1 MKNLVLIG
9 LLLAISGSIEVQAQ
23 ILDSRVYPLERGTAK
38 KTQLFSGSGSILSN
52 QTATYHTLSGGKQTA
67 IISGKQEEVL
77 VIIKNGKANVQLL
90 EEQKVLEQGSVV
102 FLLPGERVLISNSTK
117 EAVTYYTLTASSTTN
132 FSEDRGRQGGSSFI
146 MDWKDMVFKPH
157 SKGGV
162 RQLFNRPT
170 AMLNKF
176 DIHITTLDVGVKS
189 HDPHTHTNEEIILLL
204 SGNAEMQIDQSHQK
218 ASGGDAVWLGSM
230 VLHNLTNIGN
240 IPCLYYAIQWN

>member
-1 MKNLVLIG
+1 MKNIGLIG
-9 LLLAISGSIEVQAQ
+9 ILVAMTVHFEVQAQ
-23 ILDSRVYPLERGTAK
+23 ILESRVYPLESLATK
-38 KTQLFSGSGSILSN
+38 KTRLFSGSGAILSN
-52 QTATYHTLSGGKQTA
+52 QTATFHSLLEGKQTA
-67 IISGKQEEVL
+67 VISGKQEEVL
-77 VIIKNGKANVQLL
+77 IIIKSGSANVKLF

-102 FLLPGERVLISNSTK
+102 FLLPGDKALISNSTK
-117 EAVTYYTLTASSTTN
+117 EAVTYYTLTASSKTN
-132 FSEDRGRQGGSSFI
+132 FSEDRGRQGGNSFI
-146 MDWKDMVFKPH
+146 LDWKDMVFKPH

-176 DIHITTLDVGVKS
+176 DIHITTLDVGMKS

-218 ASGGDAVWLGSM
+218 ASGGDVVWLGSM

>member
-1 MKNLVLIG
+1 MKNIVLI
-9 LLLAISGSIEVQAQ
+9 AILVAMAGAIEVQAQ
-23 ILDSRVYPLERGTAK
+23 ILVSRVYPLESAAAK
-38 KTQLFSGSGSILSN
+38 KTQLFSGSGAILSS

-67 IISGKQEEVL
+67 VISGKQEEVL
-77 VIIKNGKANVQLL
+77 IIIKNGKANVQLL

-102 FLLPGERVLISNSTK
+102 FLLPGDRALISNSTT
-117 EAVTYYTLTASSTTN
+117 EAVTYYTLTASSKTN
-132 FSEDRGRQGGSSFI
+132 FSEDRGRQGGNSFI
-146 MDWKDMVFKPH
+146 LDWKDMVFKPH

-176 DIHITTLDVGVKS
+176 DIHITTLDVGMKS